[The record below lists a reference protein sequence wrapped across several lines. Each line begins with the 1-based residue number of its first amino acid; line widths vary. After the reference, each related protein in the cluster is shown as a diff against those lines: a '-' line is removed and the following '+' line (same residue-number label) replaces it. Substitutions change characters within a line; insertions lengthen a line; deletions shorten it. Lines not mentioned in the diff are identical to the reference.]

1 MKVLTAT
8 AALLTAA
15 ALRLAAQNATPAPSA
30 PPPAPP
36 PAPVSASAEPL
47 PPPPAPIVVAPTPT
61 PTPTPTPAPTDS
73 GNSSVQVIAPAN
85 ITVQPTT
92 VTTTTDV
99 FSPGT
104 KGQDQVK
111 QVTTTTPALDIKFPG
126 GTGNATIQYP
136 TQDTSPT
143 TAAQQDETISVDF
156 PNEEIRTILRNVA
169 DMYDLNLVIPETL
182 TGTTSVKLRNVTWKQ
197 VFSVV
202 LEPAGFT
209 YVVDNNIIKVRSRQE
224 ITTEPMETRVFLIN
238 SAHASEMMASLTPMI
253 DTAQGGRIQVDNRTN
268 ALIITERPSHMNNIQ
283 ENIER
288 LDRPTQQVSIESK
301 FVELQ
306 NSDNRTLG
314 IQWNFD
320 GTTLSSVG
328 YAYQYNIAHGLD
340 IIGDS
345 GSLPLRQVPV
355 SANGVQSGLNG
366 VLASGITPVAPRR
379 AADLAFFNQA
389 QYDAVLRA
397 LQTITDARLVS
408 NPTVVTLDN
417 EEVSIIVGTQITI
430 VYPTINN
437 QTGQASPGEH
447 EKLNVGITMKVR
459 PQVTNNGFIN
469 LTVNPEVSRLDA
481 TSDNYFGGT
490 YPRVDTR
497 KLTDAKVSIKDGYTL
512 ALGGLIDDTDQKIV
526 DQVPIL
532 GDIPVIGYFFRTTN
546 TVKQHNNLII
556 FITAKTLN
564 PDGATYRE
572 VINPDLMIRTD
583 VTDNEVPGFYD
594 RSHPEVPG
602 MVRVSD
608 DQVKAM
614 QAVQAARDQ
623 AEYDKQ
629 MKQYKVDQKDAK
641 EAETMHLGK

>member
-1 MKVLTAT
+1 MKALTAT
-8 AALLTAA
+8 AALLIAA
-15 ALRLAAQNATPAPSA
+15 ALRVAAQNATPAPSA
-30 PPPAPP
+30 SPPAPP
-36 PAPVSASAEPL
+36 PAPASATAEPL
-47 PPPPAPIVVAPTPT
+47 PPPPGPSVVTPPPPAPM
-61 PTPTPTPAPTDS
+61 PTPADT
-73 GNSSVQVIAPAN
+73 GNNSVQTIAPAN
-85 ITVQPTT
+85 VTVQPTT
-92 VTTTTDV
+92 VTTTSDV
-99 FSPGT
+99 FSPTT
-104 KGQDQVK
+104 KGPDQVT
-111 QVTTTTPALDIKFPG
+111 QTTTTTPALDIKFPG
-126 GTGNATIQYP
+126 ASGNATIQFP
-136 TQDTSPT
+136 TQQTVAT

-182 TGTTSVKLRNVTWKQ
+182 TGTTSVKLRNVTWQQ

-209 YVVDNNIIKVRSRQE
+209 YVVDNNIVKVRSRQE
-224 ITTEPMETRVFLIN
+224 LTTEPMETRVFLIN
-238 SAHASEMMASLTPMI
+238 SAHASDMMASLTPMI

-283 ENIER
+283 EIIER
-288 LDRPTQQVSIESK
+288 LDRPTQQVSIEAK
-301 FVELQ
+301 FIELQ
-306 NSDNRTLG
+306 DSDNRTLG
-314 IQWNFD
+314 IEWNFD
-320 GTTLSSVG
+320 GTTLSSLG
-328 YAYQYNIAHGLD
+328 WAYQYNIAHGLNV
-340 IIGDS
+340 IGDS

-366 VLASGITPVAPRR
+366 VLATGITPAAPRR

-408 NPTVVTLDN
+408 DPTVVTLDN
-417 EEVSIIVGTQITI
+417 EEVSFIVGTQITI

-447 EKLNVGITMKVR
+447 EKLNVGITMRVR

-481 TSDNYFGGT
+481 TSDEYFGGT

-497 KLTDAKVSIKDGYTL
+497 KLSDAKVTIKDGYTL
-512 ALGGLIDDTDQKIV
+512 ALGGLIDDTDQKVV
-526 DQVPIL
+526 DQVPLL
-532 GDIPVIGYFFRTTN
+532 GDLPLIGKLFQSTN

-572 VINPDLMIRTD
+572 VIDPNLMIRTD

-602 MVRVSD
+602 IVRVTD

-629 MKQYKVDQKDAK
+629 MKAYQADQKDAK